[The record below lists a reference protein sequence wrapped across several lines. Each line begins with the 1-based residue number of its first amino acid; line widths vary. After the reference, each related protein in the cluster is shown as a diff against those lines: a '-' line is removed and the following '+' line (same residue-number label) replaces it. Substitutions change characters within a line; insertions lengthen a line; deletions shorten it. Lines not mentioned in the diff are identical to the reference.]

1 MKKADQQK
9 RTSLEQCCYRAGR
22 MTSSFASVVVVV
34 VVVGVPTH
42 HVDVPINGS
51 GITSRSNGRHV
62 VGKSCPLF
70 GAADI
75 ATRLDGGPRSF
86 KKKGKLGSPKRVAR
100 EASNSG
106 ASFGEGG

>member
-22 MTSSFASVVVVV
+22 MTSSFASVVVV